1 MIKQHGGRVRTPC
14 PHFLFGDLMKALQAK
29 VKLLTQTFL
38 FGEKIHMRRGKE
50 VVYDLSKL
58 TIGDLEILAYH
69 IHRGEIES
77 NIPSEKFIERAGA
90 LRKEVQQG
98 KYDNLLKIEDT
109 EEVRILDAEIELED
123 GTKTTIAALEESQK
137 EDPRV
142 KFIQDK
148 ILDASTALA
157 MVAAKNIPDVDLEI
171 LDFAKT
177 SEVNGKNRKGVLSS
191 IDSEIKRLKESA
203 LSQGEVEEEKE

>member
-1 MIKQHGGRVRTPC
+1 
-14 PHFLFGDLMKALQAK
+14 MKALQAK

-38 FGEKIHMRRGKE
+38 FGEKIHMRRGQE

-69 IHRGEIES
+69 IRRGEVES

-123 GTKTTIAALEESQK
+123 GTKTTIAALEEAQK

-142 KFIQDK
+142 NFIQDK
-148 ILDASTALA
+148 ILNASTALA

-171 LDFAKT
+171 IEFAKT
-177 SEVNGKNRKGVLSS
+177 SEINGKNRRGVISS
-191 IDSEIKRLKESA
+191 LDSEIKRLKESVESEA
-203 LSQGEVEEEKE
+203 ATTEEE

>member
-38 FGEKIHMRRGKE
+38 FGEKIHMRRGQE

-69 IHRGEIES
+69 IRRGEVES

-123 GTKTTIAALEESQK
+123 GTKTTIAALEEAQK

-142 KFIQDK
+142 SFIQDK
-148 ILDASTALA
+148 ILNASTALA

-171 LDFAKT
+171 IEFAKT
-177 SEVNGKNRKGVLSS
+177 SEINGKNRRGVISS
-191 IDSEIKRLKESA
+191 LDSEIKRLKESVESETA
-203 LSQGEVEEEKE
+203 TTEEE

>member
-38 FGEKIHMRRGKE
+38 FGEKIHMRRGQE

-69 IHRGEIES
+69 IRRGEVES

-123 GTKTTIAALEESQK
+123 GTKTTIAALEEVQK

-142 KFIQDK
+142 NFIQDK
-148 ILDASTALA
+148 ILNASTALA

-171 LDFAKT
+171 IEFAKT
-177 SEVNGKNRKGVLSS
+177 SEINGKNRRGVISS
-191 IDSEIKRLKESA
+191 LDSEIKRLKESVESETA
-203 LSQGEVEEEKE
+203 TTEEE

>member
-1 MIKQHGGRVRTPC
+1 
-14 PHFLFGDLMKALQAK
+14 MKALQAK

-38 FGEKIHMRRGKE
+38 FGEKIHMRRGQE

-69 IHRGEIES
+69 IRRGEVES

-123 GTKTTIAALEESQK
+123 GTKTTIAALEEAQK

-142 KFIQDK
+142 NFIQDK
-148 ILDASTALA
+148 ILNASTALA

-171 LDFAKT
+171 IEFAKT
-177 SEVNGKNRKGVLSS
+177 SEINGKNRRGVISS
-191 IDSEIKRLKESA
+191 LDSEIKRLKESVESETA
-203 LSQGEVEEEKE
+203 TTEEE

>member
-38 FGEKIHMRRGKE
+38 FGEKIHMRRGQE

-69 IHRGEIES
+69 IRRGEVES

-123 GTKTTIAALEESQK
+123 GTKTTIAALEEAQK

-142 KFIQDK
+142 SFIQDK

-157 MVAAKNIPDVDLEI
+157 MVAAKNIPDADLEI
-171 LDFAKT
+171 VEFAKT
-177 SEVNGKNRKGVLSS
+177 SEINGKNRRGVISS
-191 IDSEIKRLKESA
+191 LDSEIKRLKEPVESETA
-203 LSQGEVEEEKE
+203 TTEEE

>member
-1 MIKQHGGRVRTPC
+1 
-14 PHFLFGDLMKALQAK
+14 
-29 VKLLTQTFL
+29 
-38 FGEKIHMRRGKE
+38 MRRGQE

-69 IHRGEIES
+69 IRRGEVES

-123 GTKTTIAALEESQK
+123 GTKTTIAALEEAQK

-142 KFIQDK
+142 NFIQDK
-148 ILDASTALA
+148 ILNASTALA

-171 LDFAKT
+171 IEFAKT
-177 SEVNGKNRKGVLSS
+177 SEINGKNRRGVISS
-191 IDSEIKRLKESA
+191 LDSEIKRLKESVESETA
-203 LSQGEVEEEKE
+203 TTEEE

>member
-1 MIKQHGGRVRTPC
+1 
-14 PHFLFGDLMKALQAK
+14 MKALQAK

-38 FGEKIHMRRGKE
+38 FGEKIHMRRGQE

-69 IHRGEIES
+69 IRRGEVES

-123 GTKTTIAALEESQK
+123 GTKTTIAALEEVQK

-142 KFIQDK
+142 NFIQDK
-148 ILDASTALA
+148 ILNASTALA

-171 LDFAKT
+171 IEFAKT
-177 SEVNGKNRKGVLSS
+177 SEINGKNRRGVISS
-191 IDSEIKRLKESA
+191 LDSEIKRLKESVESETA
-203 LSQGEVEEEKE
+203 TTEEE

>member
-1 MIKQHGGRVRTPC
+1 
-14 PHFLFGDLMKALQAK
+14 
-29 VKLLTQTFL
+29 
-38 FGEKIHMRRGKE
+38 MRRGQE

-123 GTKTTIAALEESQK
+123 GTKTTLAALEESQK

-157 MVAAKNIPDVDLEI
+157 MVAAKNIPDVDLDI

-203 LSQGEVEEEKE
+203 LPQDKVEEEKE

>member
-38 FGEKIHMRRGKE
+38 FGEKIHMRRGQE

-69 IHRGEIES
+69 IRRGEVES

-123 GTKTTIAALEESQK
+123 GTKTTIAALEEAQK

-142 KFIQDK
+142 NFIQDK
-148 ILDASTALA
+148 ILNASTALA

-171 LDFAKT
+171 IEFAKT
-177 SEVNGKNRKGVLSS
+177 SEINGKNRRGVISS
-191 IDSEIKRLKESA
+191 LDSEIKRLKESVESETA
-203 LSQGEVEEEKE
+203 TTEEE

>member
-38 FGEKIHMRRGKE
+38 FGEKIHMRRGQE

-69 IHRGEIES
+69 IRRGEVES

-123 GTKTTIAALEESQK
+123 GTKTTIAALEEAQK

-142 KFIQDK
+142 NFIQDK
-148 ILDASTALA
+148 ILNASTALA

-171 LDFAKT
+171 IEFAKT
-177 SEVNGKNRKGVLSS
+177 SEINGKNRRGVISS
-191 IDSEIKRLKESA
+191 LDSEIKRLKESVESEA
-203 LSQGEVEEEKE
+203 ATTEEE

>member
-1 MIKQHGGRVRTPC
+1 
-14 PHFLFGDLMKALQAK
+14 MKALQAK

-38 FGEKIHMRRGKE
+38 FGEKIHMRRGQE

-69 IHRGEIES
+69 IRRGEVES

-123 GTKTTIAALEESQK
+123 GTKTTIAALEEAQK

-142 KFIQDK
+142 NFIQDK
-148 ILDASTALA
+148 ILNASTALA

-171 LDFAKT
+171 IEFAKT
-177 SEVNGKNRKGVLSS
+177 SEINGKNRRGVISS
-191 IDSEIKRLKESA
+191 LDSEIKRLKESVESETA
-203 LSQGEVEEEKE
+203 ATEEE

>member
-38 FGEKIHMRRGKE
+38 FGEKIHMRRGQE

-69 IHRGEIES
+69 IRRGEVES

-123 GTKTTIAALEESQK
+123 GTKTTIAALEEAQK
-137 EDPRV
+137 EDSRV
-142 KFIQDK
+142 SFIQDK

-157 MVAAKNIPDVDLEI
+157 MVAAKNIPDADLEI
-171 LDFAKT
+171 IEFAKT
-177 SEVNGKNRKGVLSS
+177 SEINGKNRRGVISS
-191 IDSEIKRLKESA
+191 LDSEIKRLKEPVESETA
-203 LSQGEVEEEKE
+203 TTEEE

>member
-38 FGEKIHMRRGKE
+38 FGEKIHMRRGQE

-69 IHRGEIES
+69 IRRGEVES

-123 GTKTTIAALEESQK
+123 GTKTTIAALEEAQK

-142 KFIQDK
+142 NFIQDK
-148 ILDASTALA
+148 ILNASTALA

-171 LDFAKT
+171 IEFAKT
-177 SEVNGKNRKGVLSS
+177 SEINGKNRRGVISS
-191 IDSEIKRLKESA
+191 LDSEIKRLKESVGSETA
-203 LSQGEVEEEKE
+203 TTEEE

>member
-1 MIKQHGGRVRTPC
+1 
-14 PHFLFGDLMKALQAK
+14 MKALQAK

-38 FGEKIHMRRGKE
+38 FGEKIHMRRGQE

-69 IHRGEIES
+69 IRRGEVES

-98 KYDNLLKIEDT
+98 KYENLLKIEDT

-123 GTKTTIAALEESQK
+123 GTKTTIAALEEAQK

-142 KFIQDK
+142 NFIQDK
-148 ILDASTALA
+148 ILNASTALA

-171 LDFAKT
+171 IEFAKT
-177 SEVNGKNRKGVLSS
+177 SEINGKNRRGVISS
-191 IDSEIKRLKESA
+191 LDSEIKRLKESVESETA
-203 LSQGEVEEEKE
+203 TTEEE

>member
-38 FGEKIHMRRGKE
+38 FGEKIHMRRGQE

-69 IHRGEIES
+69 IRRGEVES

-123 GTKTTIAALEESQK
+123 GTKTTIAALEEAQK
-137 EDPRV
+137 EDPRIS
-142 KFIQDK
+142 FIQDK
-148 ILDASTALA
+148 ILNASTALA

-171 LDFAKT
+171 IEFAKT
-177 SEVNGKNRKGVLSS
+177 SEINGKNRRGVISS
-191 IDSEIKRLKESA
+191 LDSEIKRLKESVESETA
-203 LSQGEVEEEKE
+203 TTEEE

>member
-1 MIKQHGGRVRTPC
+1 
-14 PHFLFGDLMKALQAK
+14 MKALQAK

-38 FGEKIHMRRGKE
+38 FGEKIHMRRGQE

-69 IHRGEIES
+69 IRRGEVES

-123 GTKTTIAALEESQK
+123 GTKTTIAALEEAQK

-142 KFIQDK
+142 SFIQDK

-157 MVAAKNIPDVDLEI
+157 MVAAKNIPDADLEI
-171 LDFAKT
+171 VEFAKT
-177 SEVNGKNRKGVLSS
+177 SEINGKNRRGVISS
-191 IDSEIKRLKESA
+191 LDSEIKRLKEPVESETA
-203 LSQGEVEEEKE
+203 TTEEE

>member
-1 MIKQHGGRVRTPC
+1 
-14 PHFLFGDLMKALQAK
+14 MKALQAK

-38 FGEKIHMRRGKE
+38 FGEKIHMRRGQE

-69 IHRGEIES
+69 IRRGEVES

-123 GTKTTIAALEESQK
+123 GTKTTIAALEEAQK
-137 EDPRV
+137 EDPRIS
-142 KFIQDK
+142 FIQDK
-148 ILDASTALA
+148 ILNASTALA

-171 LDFAKT
+171 IEFAKT
-177 SEVNGKNRKGVLSS
+177 SEINGKNRRGVISS
-191 IDSEIKRLKESA
+191 LDSEIKRLKESVESETA
-203 LSQGEVEEEKE
+203 TTEEE

>member
-1 MIKQHGGRVRTPC
+1 
-14 PHFLFGDLMKALQAK
+14 MKALQAK

-38 FGEKIHMRRGKE
+38 FGEKIHMRRGQE

-69 IHRGEIES
+69 IRRGEVES

-123 GTKTTIAALEESQK
+123 GTKTTIAALEEAQK

-142 KFIQDK
+142 SFIQDK
-148 ILDASTALA
+148 ILNASTALA

-171 LDFAKT
+171 IEFAKT
-177 SEVNGKNRKGVLSS
+177 SEINGKNRRGVISS
-191 IDSEIKRLKESA
+191 LDSEIKRLKESVESETA
-203 LSQGEVEEEKE
+203 TTEEE

>member
-29 VKLLTQTFL
+29 VKLLTHTFL
-38 FGEKIHMRRGKE
+38 FGEKIHMRRGQE

-69 IHRGEIES
+69 IRRGEVES

-123 GTKTTIAALEESQK
+123 GTKTTIAALEEAQK

-142 KFIQDK
+142 SFIQDK
-148 ILDASTALA
+148 ILNASTALA

-171 LDFAKT
+171 IEFAKT
-177 SEVNGKNRKGVLSS
+177 SEINGKNRRGVISS
-191 IDSEIKRLKESA
+191 LDSEIKRLKESVESETA
-203 LSQGEVEEEKE
+203 TTEEE

>member
-1 MIKQHGGRVRTPC
+1 
-14 PHFLFGDLMKALQAK
+14 MKALQAK

-38 FGEKIHMRRGKE
+38 FGEKIHMRRDQE

-69 IHRGEIES
+69 IRRGGVES

-123 GTKTTIAALEESQK
+123 GTKTTIAALEEAQK

-142 KFIQDK
+142 NFIQDK
-148 ILDASTALA
+148 ILNASTALA

-171 LDFAKT
+171 IEFAKT
-177 SEVNGKNRKGVLSS
+177 SEINGKNRRGVISS
-191 IDSEIKRLKESA
+191 LDSEIKRLKESVESETA
-203 LSQGEVEEEKE
+203 TTEEE

>member
-1 MIKQHGGRVRTPC
+1 
-14 PHFLFGDLMKALQAK
+14 MKALQAK

-38 FGEKIHMRRGKE
+38 FGEKIHMRRGQE

-69 IHRGEIES
+69 IRRGEVES

-123 GTKTTIAALEESQK
+123 GTKTTIAALEEAQK
-137 EDPRV
+137 EDSRV
-142 KFIQDK
+142 SFIQDK

-157 MVAAKNIPDVDLEI
+157 MVAAKNIPDADLEI
-171 LDFAKT
+171 IEFAKT
-177 SEVNGKNRKGVLSS
+177 SEINGKNRRGVISS
-191 IDSEIKRLKESA
+191 LDSEIKRLKEPVESETA
-203 LSQGEVEEEKE
+203 TTEEE

>member
-1 MIKQHGGRVRTPC
+1 
-14 PHFLFGDLMKALQAK
+14 MKALQAK

-38 FGEKIHMRRGKE
+38 FGEKIHMRRGQE

-69 IHRGEIES
+69 IRRGEVES

-123 GTKTTIAALEESQK
+123 GTKTTIAALEEAQK

-142 KFIQDK
+142 NFIQEK
-148 ILDASTALA
+148 ILNASTALA
-157 MVAAKNIPDVDLEI
+157 MVAAKNIPDVDLKIIE
-171 LDFAKT
+171 FAKT
-177 SEVNGKNRKGVLSS
+177 SEINGKNRRGVISS
-191 IDSEIKRLKESA
+191 LDSEIKRLKESVESETA
-203 LSQGEVEEEKE
+203 TTEEE

>member
-38 FGEKIHMRRGKE
+38 FGEKIHMRRGQE

-69 IHRGEIES
+69 IRRGEVES

-123 GTKTTIAALEESQK
+123 GTKTTIAALEEAQK

-142 KFIQDK
+142 SFIQDK

-157 MVAAKNIPDVDLEI
+157 MVAAKNIPDADLEI
-171 LDFAKT
+171 IEFAKT
-177 SEVNGKNRKGVLSS
+177 SEINGKNRRGVISS
-191 IDSEIKRLKESA
+191 LDSEIKRLKEPVESETA
-203 LSQGEVEEEKE
+203 TTEEE

>member
-1 MIKQHGGRVRTPC
+1 
-14 PHFLFGDLMKALQAK
+14 MKALQAK

-38 FGEKIHMRRGKE
+38 FGEKIHMRRGQE
-50 VVYDLSKL
+50 IVYDLSKL

-69 IHRGEIES
+69 IRRGEVES

-123 GTKTTIAALEESQK
+123 GTKTTIAALEEAQK

-142 KFIQDK
+142 SFIQDK
-148 ILDASTALA
+148 ILNASTALA

-171 LDFAKT
+171 IEFAKT
-177 SEVNGKNRKGVLSS
+177 SEINGKNRRGVISS
-191 IDSEIKRLKESA
+191 LDSEIKRLKESVESETA
-203 LSQGEVEEEKE
+203 TTEEE

>member
-1 MIKQHGGRVRTPC
+1 
-14 PHFLFGDLMKALQAK
+14 MKALQAK

-38 FGEKIHMRRGKE
+38 FGEKIHMRRGQE

-69 IHRGEIES
+69 IRRGEVES

-123 GTKTTIAALEESQK
+123 GTKTTIAALEEAQK

-142 KFIQDK
+142 NFIQDK
-148 ILDASTALA
+148 ILNASTALA

-171 LDFAKT
+171 IEFAKT
-177 SEVNGKNRKGVLSS
+177 SEINGKNRRGVISS
-191 IDSEIKRLKESA
+191 LDSEIKRLKESVGSETA
-203 LSQGEVEEEKE
+203 TTEEE

>member
-1 MIKQHGGRVRTPC
+1 
-14 PHFLFGDLMKALQAK
+14 
-29 VKLLTQTFL
+29 
-38 FGEKIHMRRGKE
+38 MRRGQE

-69 IHRGEIES
+69 IRRGEVES

-123 GTKTTIAALEESQK
+123 GTKTTIAALEEAQK

-142 KFIQDK
+142 NFIQDK
-148 ILDASTALA
+148 ILNASTALA

-171 LDFAKT
+171 VEFAKT
-177 SEVNGKNRKGVLSS
+177 SEINGKNRRGVISS
-191 IDSEIKRLKESA
+191 LDSEIKRLKESVESETA
-203 LSQGEVEEEKE
+203 TTEEE

>member
-38 FGEKIHMRRGKE
+38 FGEKIHMRRGQE
-50 VVYDLSKL
+50 IVYDLSKL

-69 IHRGEIES
+69 IRRGEVES

-123 GTKTTIAALEESQK
+123 GTKTTIAALEEAQK

-142 KFIQDK
+142 NFIQDK
-148 ILDASTALA
+148 ILNASTALA

-171 LDFAKT
+171 IEFAKT
-177 SEVNGKNRKGVLSS
+177 SEINGKNRRGVISS
-191 IDSEIKRLKESA
+191 LDSEIKRLKESVESETA
-203 LSQGEVEEEKE
+203 TTEEE

>member
-1 MIKQHGGRVRTPC
+1 MIKQHGGRVRAPC

-38 FGEKIHMRRGKE
+38 FGEKIHMRRGQE

-69 IHRGEIES
+69 IRRGEVES

-98 KYDNLLKIEDT
+98 KYENLLKIEDT

-123 GTKTTIAALEESQK
+123 GTKTTIAALEEAQK

-142 KFIQDK
+142 NFIQDK
-148 ILDASTALA
+148 ILNASTALA

-171 LDFAKT
+171 IEFAKT
-177 SEVNGKNRKGVLSS
+177 SEINGKNRRGVISS
-191 IDSEIKRLKESA
+191 LDSEIKRLKESVESETA
-203 LSQGEVEEEKE
+203 TTEEE

>member
-1 MIKQHGGRVRTPC
+1 
-14 PHFLFGDLMKALQAK
+14 MKVLQAK

-38 FGEKIHMRRGKE
+38 FGEKIHMRRGQE

-69 IHRGEIES
+69 IRRGEVES

-123 GTKTTIAALEESQK
+123 GTKTTIAALEEAQK

-142 KFIQDK
+142 NFIQDK
-148 ILDASTALA
+148 ILNASTALA

-171 LDFAKT
+171 IEFAKT
-177 SEVNGKNRKGVLSS
+177 SEINGKNRRGVISS
-191 IDSEIKRLKESA
+191 LDSEIKRLKESVESETA
-203 LSQGEVEEEKE
+203 TTEEE